1 MHRSDE
7 LHSLLVPQRQT
18 AVVDIGASDLGETPP
33 YQPLLALGLA
43 TLIGFEP
50 QRELCEKLNAA
61 KGPLQNYLPYA
72 VGDGGRHTFYRTRYP
87 GMSGLKKP
95 NARRLDQFIPLAE
108 WGTIIGETEIQTH
121 RLDEIVE
128 VSTIDFLKIDVEGS
142 ELDVF
147 RAGRQKLSQAVV
159 VWTEVSFVP
168 IYDDQALLGDVDVE
182 LRSLGFLPQC
192 IKGIF
197 NRMIAPML
205 PVGQNMSM
213 NGFQQTHAVDM
224 IYCRDFGKM
233 EVMTDEQ
240 LKHLALISHHCLD
253 GYDLAFRSVVE
264 LVKRGTLPD
273 AVRDQYID
281 LIKREVNR
289 KMSRQM
295 PHDLIRYRLAS
306 D

>member
-1 MHRSDE
+1 MLDQ
-7 LHSLLVPQRQT
+7 LNSLLAPQRQT
-18 AVVDIGASDLGETPP
+18 AVVDIGASNLGETPP

-50 QRELCEKLNAA
+50 QRELCERLNAA
-61 KGPLQNYLPYA
+61 RGPLQNYLPYA
-72 VGDGGRHTFYRTRYP
+72 VSDGSRHTFYQTRYA

-95 NARRLDQFIPLAE
+95 NARRLNQFIPLAE
-108 WGTIIGETEIQTH
+108 WGAVIGQTELQTY

-128 VSTIDFLKIDVEGS
+128 VSAIDFLKIDVEGS

-147 RAGRQKLSQAVV
+147 RAGRQKLSQTVV
-159 VWTEVSFVP
+159 VWTEASFVP

-182 LRSLGFLPQC
+182 LRSLGFLPLC
-192 IKGIF
+192 IKGLF

-205 PVGQNMSM
+205 PIGQNMSM

-240 LKHLALISHHCLD
+240 LKHLALISHHCLNS
-253 GYDLAFRSVVE
+253 YDLAFRSVVE
-264 LVKRGTLPD
+264 LVKRDSLPD
-273 AVRDQYID
+273 AARDQYMG
-281 LIKREVNR
+281 LVKQEVNR
-289 KMSRQM
+289 KMLGKM
-295 PHDLIRYRLAS
+295 PLDLIRYRRAS